1 MAQMLTLSIPEARR
15 FLVRYHL
22 ALTDIKGVFDR
33 LSTVQYDPLK
43 PLGRNPDLVLQARV
57 PAYCVDDWETYV
69 YQERQAYDAWD
80 KQACLV
86 PMSDWPKRAL
96 IRANHRPWHD
106 GAVLDEHPE
115 AVRAAL
121 TAIDRRGPL
130 SSLEFED
137 RERIGEQGSW
147 LGPTRIKRILR
158 ALWARGELV
167 THHRQAGRHYYDRP
181 ARVIPHLYR
190 DELEWDEKAY
200 RRWILVRRHQAVGLL
215 RPQAEAAIW
224 SVCGNAAARAEA
236 IRDLVETGDL
246 APVRVGEKST
256 LFHLPAAALPL
267 LQAPTM
273 EPRAVFLGPLDS
285 LLWDRKTVQYLF
297 DFHYIW
303 EVYKPPANRRWG
315 YYVLPVLYAD
325 RFVARFDSRFQ
336 GGIWNIARWWWEG
349 EKPPTDEVVVA
360 VRQAASRFMAYL
372 GARMV
377 ALPKS
382 SDEATLQVFADI
394 VEKALLS

>member
-246 APVRVGEKST
+246 APVRVGEKHLVSPTSRCVAVAAGTHDGASGGLPGRWTAFCGTVRLCST
-256 LFHLPAAALPL
+256 SSTSTTSGRCTSRRPIGAGAITCYLYCMQTGLWHAS
-267 LQAPTM
+267 T
-273 EPRAVFLGPLDS
+273 RAS
-285 LLWDRKTVQYLF
+285 
-297 DFHYIW
+297 
-303 EVYKPPANRRWG
+303 RR
-315 YYVLPVLYAD
+315 
-325 RFVARFDSRFQ
+325 
-336 GGIWNIARWWWEG
+336 IWNIARWWW
-349 EKPPTDEVVVA
+349 KAKATD
-360 VRQAASRFMAYL
+360 R
-372 GARMV
+372 
-377 ALPKS
+377 
-382 SDEATLQVFADI
+382 
-394 VEKALLS
+394 

>member
-1 MAQMLTLSIPEARR
+1 MTHMLTLSIPEARR
-15 FLVRYHL
+15 FLVHYHL

-57 PAYCVDDWETYV
+57 PAYRVDDWESYV

-96 IRANHRPWHD
+96 TRANHQPGDDH
-106 GAVLDEHPE
+106 AVLDEHPE

-121 TAIDRRGPL
+121 TAIDRKGPL

-137 RERIGEQGSW
+137 RERIGGHGSW

-158 ALWARGELV
+158 ALWSRGELV

-181 ARVIPHLYR
+181 ERVIPHMYR
-190 DELEWDEKAY
+190 QEVGWDEKAY
-200 RRWILVRRHQAVGLL
+200 QRWILARRHQAVGLL

-224 SVCGNAAARAEA
+224 SVCGNGAARAEA
-236 IRDLVETGDL
+236 IHDLTETGDL
-246 APVRVGEKST
+246 APVRVGEKGT

-267 LQAPTM
+267 LHAPTM

-285 LLWDRKTVQYLF
+285 LLWDRKAVQYLF

-303 EVYKPPANRRWG
+303 EVYKPPVNRRWG
-315 YYVLPVLYAD
+315 YYVLPVLYGD

-336 GGIWNIARWWWEG
+336 GGIWSILRWWWEG
-349 EKPPTDEVVVA
+349 EKPPTEEVVVA
-360 VRQAASRFMAYL
+360 VRRAAISFAAYL
-372 GARMV
+372 GAGTV
-377 ALPKS
+377 ALPKN
-382 SDEATLQVFADI
+382 SDEPTLRVFAGI
-394 VEKALLS
+394 VEKVLLS